1 MKKFKEFKKKF
12 IQYELIKFFINF
24 ISFLFF
30 LIPILFLS
38 GLKFLIILPLL
49 AFYFPLKIITRKDA
63 FYALKLE
70 KLTVGFD
77 GKIISALLYSKS
89 ENKFERSYSE
99 YIFNK
104 LDQIE
109 IDKVL
114 KKNYKREIKIFILS
128 FFILIFSYF
137 LFTDRF
143 IKFFFNIPE
152 IKEKII
158 YKNPPEFHYITQPFV
173 YTVKI
178 LGKDI
183 KDAYVIYKYKGKI
196 KKEKINVYKNSIVF
210 TFKPEPGLFEFKF
223 KTKNDETPFLKTKF
237 IEPPRIIKIEVF
249 EGNKL
254 LNLPMVKIKE
264 NKKLDFFINLSDPVD
279 SEEIILGERKIV
291 LKNVKDYNFSNIF
304 KNSSKIKFIHFVKN
318 DSFQDPQTVLVSIIR
333 ELKPIIQI
341 IFPDFDVNI
350 PDEMK
355 IPFTL
360 YVSDDIGLD
369 RVNVYVE
376 KDGKTILEKIIKK
389 YVNTKNDTFTFDLDF
404 DPLNPKPGDN
414 FYVFFRVYDKDEVKK
429 FSDSR
434 KVLVHMPTFEELYE
448 EVKRESEKFEEELKP
463 LRSEAKDLIKKIK
476 EVREKIMESLT
487 KKELKKEIEEIQR
500 ISEEL
505 TKKLEEVERK
515 MKNLEENIVS
525 IDPEIN
531 EKLSKLTEL
540 VKELFSEELKEL
552 YKKLEEA
559 VEKGNKEEIEKRL
572 KELMKEK
579 EIWKENLER
588 TISLL
593 EKIKKEY
600 DLKKLVEKAK
610 EIEKEFFEIMKN
622 KEGKNMEESQK
633 KLEDIIKEMEKIKE
647 NYDKN
652 VNSKIDTAQKKG
664 EMALKELKENNLK
677 GSFKNTSE
685 MRENLEKAMEEF
697 MKSNLEFSMK
707 LIEKAFWG
715 VMGFIKESESLDRD
729 FLISYKNFVSDIILN
744 ARNTLLFPREALRE
758 IKISE
763 FLMDEYI
770 NKKENNEF
778 NQAQKNLKDLRSSL
792 SKAAY
797 FLLQFSDKISSSGG
811 SESELFEN
819 MMQKISEMIKKQGDI
834 NSATL
839 SLLPLPQPTQL
850 SQEEKELLSQLAK
863 EQGELVEEISKLIK
877 ELEEKGE
884 KSGIKGAL
892 EGAEKEMKESE
903 EKLRKEELTERLK
916 DIQERIISRL
926 LQAQRSIRKREFIKR
941 RYAERP
947 KPYEVTSPNKIDI
960 SEYLKILEG
969 KKEILKNKNLV
980 SPYKEVIL
988 KYYEKLE
995 KFENR

>member
-1 MKKFKEFKKKF
+1 
-12 IQYELIKFFINF
+12 
-24 ISFLFF
+24 
-30 LIPILFLS
+30 
-38 GLKFLIILPLL
+38 
-49 AFYFPLKIITRKDA
+49 
-63 FYALKLE
+63 
-70 KLTVGFD
+70 
-77 GKIISALLYSKS
+77 
-89 ENKFERSYSE
+89 
-99 YIFNK
+99 
-104 LDQIE
+104 
-109 IDKVL
+109 
-114 KKNYKREIKIFILS
+114 
-128 FFILIFSYF
+128 
-137 LFTDRF
+137 
-143 IKFFFNIPE
+143 
-152 IKEKII
+152 
-158 YKNPPEFHYITQPFV
+158 
-173 YTVKI
+173 
-178 LGKDI
+178 
-183 KDAYVIYKYKGKI
+183 
-196 KKEKINVYKNSIVF
+196 
-210 TFKPEPGLFEFKF
+210 
-223 KTKNDETPFLKTKF
+223 
-237 IEPPRIIKIEVF
+237 
-249 EGNKL
+249 
-254 LNLPMVKIKE
+254 
-264 NKKLDFFINLSDPVD
+264 
-279 SEEIILGERKIV
+279 
-291 LKNVKDYNFSNIF
+291 
-304 KNSSKIKFIHFVKN
+304 
-318 DSFQDPQTVLVSIIR
+318 
-333 ELKPIIQI
+333 
-341 IFPDFDVNI
+341 
-350 PDEMK
+350 MK

-360 YVSDDIGLD
+360 YVSDDVGLD
-369 RVNVYVE
+369 RVKVYVE

-434 KVLVHMPTFEELYE
+434 KILVHMPTFEELYE
-448 EVKRESEKFEEELKP
+448 EVKRGSEKFEEELKP
-463 LRSEAKDLIKKIK
+463 IRSEAKDLIEKIK
-476 EVREKIMESLT
+476 EVKEKIRESLT
-487 KKELKKEIEEIQR
+487 KKELKKETEEIQK

-531 EKLSKLTEL
+531 EKLSRLTEL
-540 VKELFSEELKEL
+540 VKELFSEELREL

-610 EIEKEFFEIMKN
+610 DIEKEFFEIMKN

-633 KLEDIIKEMEKIKE
+633 KLEDIIREMEKIKE
-647 NYDKN
+647 NYEENIK
-652 VNSKIDTAQKKG
+652 SKIESAEKKG

-707 LIEKAFWG
+707 LLEKAFWG

-729 FLISYKNFVSDIILN
+729 FLIAYKNFVSDIILN

-770 NKKENNEF
+770 NKKENNEL

-839 SLLPLPQPTQL
+839 SLLPLPQPSQL
-850 SQEEKELLSQLAK
+850 SPEEKELLAQLAR
-863 EQGELVEEISKLIK
+863 EQGELAEEISKLIK

-892 EGAEKEMKESE
+892 EGAEKDMKESE

-916 DIQERIISRL
+916 DIQERIMSRL

-947 KPYEVTSPNKIDI
+947 KPYEVLSPKKIDI

-988 KYYEKLE
+988 KYYENLE
-995 KFENR
+995 RSENK